1 MLLDVATGP
10 MALTFVGMIVAG
22 VVAIVLTVVAAKLII
37 KAVRNKKMQ
46 NVAPSDEDEKENV

>member
-10 MALTFVGMIVAG
+10 MVLTFVGMIVAG
-22 VVAIVLTVVAAKLII
+22 VAAIVLTVVAAKLII

-46 NVAPSDEDEKENV
+46 NLSTSDEDEKENV

>member
-10 MALTFVGMIVAG
+10 IVLTFVGVIVAG
-22 VVAIVLTVVAAKLII
+22 VAAIVLTVIAAKLII

-46 NVAPSDEDEKENV
+46 NVAPSDEDEKENL

>member
-22 VVAIVLTVVAAKLII
+22 VAAIVLTAVAAKLII